1 MKSVTISLTLSQI
14 SMHAFVFTNK
24 QIQIL
29 KVSQARQL
37 SHVVVYC
44 AEKWKLIML
53 QHSVL
58 KTTPKKL
65 AESKISFSEFSL
77 HPDVINF
84 II

>member
-1 MKSVTISLTLSQI
+1 
-14 SMHAFVFTNK
+14 MHAFVFTNK

-44 AEKWKLIML
+44 AEKWKLIMP

-65 AESKISFSEFSL
+65 AESKISFFEFSL
-77 HPDVINF
+77 HPDVININLRHKSF
-84 II
+84 AKTTNDC